1 MGARWQILMANS
13 TTNQPAAGATNQ
25 SAGASMTDV
34 LTTLK
39 NLVTAINGL
48 AQNYLNVQ
56 GLLNFA
62 GLTAPTVVKATSG
75 RIARVSVIV
84 AGSAPGVIY
93 DGATLAATT
102 KPLCVIPNTVGPF
115 EANFPTSF
123 GLLVVPGSGQTV
135 SGSYS

>member
-1 MGARWQILMANS
+1 MATS
-13 TTNQPAAGATNQ
+13 TTQPAANPTGQ
-25 SAGASMTDV
+25 SAGASASDI

-39 NLVTAINGL
+39 NLVTAINAL
-48 AQNYLNVQ
+48 AQNYLNVE
-56 GLLNFA
+56 GVLNFA

-84 AGSAPGVIY
+84 AGSAPGMIY
-93 DGATLAATT
+93 DGATLVATT
-102 KPLCVIPNTVGPF
+102 KPLDVIPNTVGVY
-115 EANFPTSF
+115 ELKMPTSF

>member
-1 MGARWQILMANS
+1 MA
-13 TTNQPAAGATNQ
+13 TPATQPAAAAQ
-25 SAGASMTDV
+25 SQTGGGSISDV

-39 NLVTAINGL
+39 NLVTGL
-48 AQNYLNVQ
+48 ANLTQQYLNVE
-56 GLLNFA
+56 GVLNFA

-93 DGATLAATT
+93 DGATLTATT
-102 KPLCVIPNTVGPF
+102 KPLNVIPNAVGIYVV
-115 EANFPTSF
+115 NLPTSF

>member
-1 MGARWQILMANS
+1 VATSA
-13 TTNQPAAGATNQ
+13 TQPAAAGATQ
-25 SAGASMTDV
+25 SAGASASDI

-39 NLVTAINGL
+39 NLVTGL
-48 AQNYLNVQ
+48 ANLTQQYLNVE
-56 GLLNFA
+56 GVLNFA

-84 AGSAPGVIY
+84 AGSAPGMIY
-93 DGATLAATT
+93 DGATLTATT
-102 KPLCVIPNTVGPF
+102 KPLDVIPNTVGVY
-115 EANFPTSF
+115 ELNMPTSF

>member
-1 MGARWQILMANS
+1 MATS
-13 TTNQPAAGATNQ
+13 TTQPAASGATQ
-25 SAGASMTDV
+25 SAGASASDI

-39 NLVTAINGL
+39 NLVTGL
-48 AQNYLNVQ
+48 ANLTQQYLNVE
-56 GLLNFA
+56 GILNFA

-84 AGSAPGVIY
+84 AGSAPGMIY
-93 DGATLAATT
+93 DGATLNATT
-102 KPLCVIPNTVGPF
+102 KPLDVIPNTVGVY
-115 EANFPTSF
+115 ELNMPTSF

>member
-1 MGARWQILMANS
+1 VAIPTTEPSANA
-13 TTNQPAAGATNQ
+13 NVQ
-25 SAGASMTDV
+25 SAGASASDI

-39 NLVTAINGL
+39 NLVTGL
-48 AQNYLNVQ
+48 ANLTQNYLNVQ
-56 GLLNFA
+56 GVLNFA

-84 AGSAPGVIY
+84 AGSAPGMIY

-102 KPLCVIPNTVGPF
+102 KPLDVIPNTVGVY
-115 EANFPTSF
+115 EVNLPTSF